1 MFDRDS
7 KRQPLT
13 NAEPARRRF
22 LKEVG
27 AATGG
32 AAAALALPA
41 AAAECPKS
49 AADTV
54 KETGV
59 LKAGVTKEV
68 PYFGFID
75 ERGNHVG
82 FECDLVAE
90 IAKRL
95 NVKLNMTQVTSA
107 TRIPTLQQGRI
118 DLVAS
123 TMTHYRSRDAV
134 VDFSIAYFY
143 SPQTLLVK
151 TNSGIHKVADLSGK
165 RVGAV
170 IGSGTVKYFKE
181 AVPKATIQTFEGQGE
196 SFLALEQGLV
206 DALATDTVILAGL
219 RGGAKN
225 PRDYVVLGKE
235 GIYGGGPY
243 GLGVRE
249 NDSKWRDSIN
259 FTLQDIWNDGTWDKL
274 FDKWVGPN
282 TKLQLTKE
290 LLGFE
295 METWH

>member
-1 MFDRDS
+1 MFDRDAKS
-7 KRQPLT
+7 QT
-13 NAEPARRRF
+13 ITGQEPARRRF
-22 LKEVG
+22 LRQAG

-49 AADTV
+49 AAEVT

-59 LKAGVTKEV
+59 LKAGVTSEV

-75 ERGNHVG
+75 EKGNHVG

-95 NVKLNMTQVTSA
+95 NVKLNMSQVTSA
-107 TRIPTLQQGRI
+107 TRIPTLQQGRV
-118 DLVAS
+118 DLIAS

-134 VDFSIAYFY
+134 VDFSIDYFY

-151 TNSGIHKVADLSGK
+151 ANSGIRKVADLAGK

-170 IGSGTVKYFKE
+170 IGAGSVKYFKE
-181 AVPKATIQTFEGQGE
+181 AQPKATIQTFEGQGE

-206 DALATDTVILAGL
+206 DALATDAVILAGL
-219 RGGAKN
+219 RAGAKN
-225 PRDYVVLGKE
+225 PSDFVLLGKE
-235 GIYGGGPY
+235 GTYGGGPY

-259 FTLQDIWNDGTWDKL
+259 FALQDLWIDGTWDKL
-274 FDKWVGPN
+274 FAKWVGPT

>member
-1 MFDRDS
+1 MFDRNS
-7 KRQPLT
+7 KAT
-13 NAEPARRRF
+13 AGAEPARRRF
-22 LKEVG
+22 LKEAT
-27 AATGG
+27 AAAGG
-32 AAAALALPA
+32 AAAALSLPA
-41 AAAECPKS
+41 VGAECAKS
-49 AADTV
+49 TVDTL
-54 KETGV
+54 KETGA
-59 LKAGVTKEV
+59 LKAGVTNEV

-75 ERGNHVG
+75 EKGNHVG
-82 FECDLVAE
+82 FECDLVTE

-134 VDFSIAYFY
+134 VDFSIDYFY
-143 SPQTLLVK
+143 SPQTVLVK
-151 TNSGIHKVADLSGK
+151 ANSGIRKVADLNGK

-170 IGSGTVKYFKE
+170 IGAGSVKYFKE
-181 AVPKATIQTFEGQGE
+181 AQPQAKLQTFEGQGE

-206 DALATDTVILAGL
+206 DALATDAVILAGL
-219 RGGAKN
+219 RAGAKN
-225 PRDYVVLGKE
+225 PRDFVLLGKE
-235 GIYGGGPY
+235 GTYGGGPY

-249 NDSKWRDSIN
+249 NDSKWRDTIN
-259 FTLQDIWNDGTWDKL
+259 FTLQDIWTDGTWDKL
-274 FDKWVGPN
+274 FAKWLGPN

-295 METWH
+295 MEVWH